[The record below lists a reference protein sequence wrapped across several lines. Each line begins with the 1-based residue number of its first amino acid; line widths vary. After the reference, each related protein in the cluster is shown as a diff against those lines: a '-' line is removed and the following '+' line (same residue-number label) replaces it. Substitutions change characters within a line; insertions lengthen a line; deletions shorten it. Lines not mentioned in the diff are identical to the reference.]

1 MQSLISLLF
10 PLLSF
15 SDYPVFMSIE
25 FAAGVLQL
33 KEREGTFLEIY
44 ACVRVNDFL
53 QTKLMNLWLRTS
65 SSYIFFV
72 RNAAAK

>member
-1 MQSLISLLF
+1 
-10 PLLSF
+10 
-15 SDYPVFMSIE
+15 MSIE